1 VSLITAL
8 LIAFAAAAL
17 APIFAGVFR
26 EWNIKQRQRL
36 RREHIAAVLEAQ
48 RRAWAYDIRVMG
60 GSGGR
65 R

>member
-1 VSLITAL
+1 MLTAL
-8 LIAFAAAAL
+8 LIFFVAGL
-17 APIFAGVFR
+17 LTPIFAGVFR
-26 EWNIKQRQRL
+26 EWNVKQRQRL
-36 RREHIAAVLEAQ
+36 RREHTAAVLEAQ